1 MWGEPVP
8 LASLNLPPEKRRQY
22 SDSDVVVDAPIGK
35 TLFDACEWKSFMSS
49 RWFFKTIVLRAKC
62 KVVQNLVVWVYM
74 KDLNG
79 EIYSCSWDTWSILVH

>member
-35 TLFDACEWKSFMSS
+35 TLFDSCVWKSFMSS
-49 RWFFKTIVLRAKC
+49 R
-62 KVVQNLVVWVYM
+62 
-74 KDLNG
+74 
-79 EIYSCSWDTWSILVH
+79 